1 MANEAHKASPQP
13 AVFRTAFG
21 FRLFFPAAML
31 LLMASVVFPGSLPG
45 PDWVSTLAKVFVAA
59 SVVVILGLMLSTKYR
74 VEDGALHVRMG
85 PFKRSIA
92 IDSITSAV
100 IDYRIAPGWW
110 VDGLGSD
117 IMRISYEGGLID
129 ITPKDAEGLLAA
141 IGFPS
146 RMSRDAEPPAS
157 PAGS

>member
-1 MANEAHKASPQP
+1 MANEAHRTSPQP

-21 FRLFFPAAML
+21 LYLFFPACCLSFLAL
-31 LLMASVVFPGSLPG
+31 LAFLGVG
-45 PDWVSTLAKVFVAA
+45 PVWLSTLSKVFVAA
-59 SVVVILGLMLSTKYR
+59 MVPVVACFMLSTKYR

-92 IDSITSAV
+92 IGSITSITDPA
-100 IDYRIAPGWW
+100 IAPGRIY
-110 VDGLGSD
+110 GLGSD
-117 IMRISYEGGLID
+117 IMGISYEGGEID
-129 ITPKDAEGLLAA
+129 ITPKDAEGFRAA

-146 RMSRDAEPPAS
+146 RVSRNAEPPAS